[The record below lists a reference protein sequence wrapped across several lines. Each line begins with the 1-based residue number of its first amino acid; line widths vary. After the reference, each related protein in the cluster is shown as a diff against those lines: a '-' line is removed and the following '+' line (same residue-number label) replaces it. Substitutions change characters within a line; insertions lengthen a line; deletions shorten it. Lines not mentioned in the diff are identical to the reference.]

1 MSDNA
6 FIGKMDQPSEAELTA
21 ALGPAKEVWD
31 RLLAGLAEE
40 HGVDI
45 REWKCHSPKWGWVLR
60 VKLKKRTIVWLSPCP
75 DCIEVLFIFGA
86 RAMAVLQQ
94 CELPKR
100 IVKALS
106 EAPKYPEGTGLRL
119 KVNRPR
125 EIAALRKLAAVKIAN

>member
-6 FIGKMDQPSEAELTA
+6 FIGKMEQPAEGELTT

-40 HGVDI
+40 HGVNI

-60 VKLKKRTIVWLSPCP
+60 VKLKKRTIVWLSPCSSS
-75 DCIEVLFIFGA
+75 IEVLFIFGSK
-86 RAMAVLQQ
+86 AMAALQQ
-94 CELPKR
+94 CQLPKR

-119 KVNRPR
+119 RVRRPQG
-125 EIAALRKLAAVKIAN
+125 IAALRKLAAIKIAN